1 MRTIENGLSMKTD
14 PIEVYEH
21 LFAKGNVEA
30 PLVGI
35 GPTAAISTE
44 VRRFTLYPLAIKRFI
59 HINIYNNNCFTC
71 AGYGH
76 TSYTSD
82 RHQR

>member
-1 MRTIENGLSMKTD
+1 MKTD
-14 PIEVYEH
+14 PIQVYEH

-44 VRRFTLYPLAIKRFI
+44 VRRSTLYPLAIQRFI
-59 HINIYNNNCFTC
+59 HINI
-71 AGYGH
+71 
-76 TSYTSD
+76 
-82 RHQR
+82 